1 MALKRALQLQEKRA
15 MQEAVRKNR
24 KGFTLVELVVALAVF
39 IVIITISF
47 SALSRFFAMRSA
59 QEQEMILQQN
69 FRFVL
74 DKMAYDFRQANID
87 TTSTDPMLIRPS
99 DNAMGDKLAFTRYE
113 SGTTTDIYYFIKPH
127 GDSYALYRE
136 EYAHDDTPETDTPI
150 SSQPVTED
158 MHQLVKAYFVRAGG
172 KVIMIVVG
180 KLEYFGKERT
190 ISFSSLVFSRNS
202 AYESS
207 P

>member
-1 MALKRALQLQEKRA
+1 
-15 MQEAVRKNR
+15 MQEAVKKNR

-74 DKMAYDFRQANID
+74 DKMAYDFRQASSGTGSIILEPVD
-87 TTSTDPMLIRPS
+87 
-99 DNAMGDKLAFTRYE
+99 DNAMGEELKFNTSGGTITYNLGAGTS
-113 SGTTTDIYYFIKPH
+113 SGTYAICRQV
-127 GDSYALYRE
+127 DSNPA
-136 EYAHDDTPETDTPI
+136 
-150 SSQPVTED
+150 QPVTED
-158 MHQLVKAYFVRAGG
+158 MHQLVKVYFVRAGG

-180 KLEYFGKERT
+180 NLEYFGKERT

>member
-1 MALKRALQLQEKRA
+1 

-74 DKMAYDFRQANID
+74 DKMAYDFRQAKNGTGGIILE
-87 TTSTDPMLIRPS
+87 PVN
-99 DNAMGDKLAFTRYE
+99 DNAMGEELQFNTSGGTITYNLGAGAS
-113 SGTTTDIYYFIKPH
+113 SGTHAICRN
-127 GDSYALYRE
+127 G
-136 EYAHDDTPETDTPI
+136 
-150 SSQPVTED
+150 QPVTED
-158 MHQLVKAYFVRAGG
+158 MHQLVKVYFVRSGG

-180 KLEYFGKERT
+180 NLEYFGKERT

-202 AYESS
+202 TYESS

>member
-1 MALKRALQLQEKRA
+1 

-69 FRFVL
+69 FRFAL
-74 DKMAYDFRQANID
+74 DKMAYDFRQASG
-87 TTSTDPMLIRPS
+87 STGSIILEPAD
-99 DNAMGDKLAFTRYE
+99 DNAMGEELQFNTSGGTVTYKLGAGAS
-113 SGTTTDIYYFIKPH
+113 SGTHAICRQVGGNT
-127 GDSYALYRE
+127 
-136 EYAHDDTPETDTPI
+136 
-150 SSQPVTED
+150 QPVTED
-158 MHQLVKAYFVRAGG
+158 MHQLVKVYFVRAGG

-180 KLEYFGKERT
+180 NLEYFGKERT
-190 ISFSSLVFSRNS
+190 ISFSSMVFSRNS
-202 AYESS
+202 GYESS

>member
-1 MALKRALQLQEKRA
+1 
-15 MQEAVRKNR
+15 MQKAKHNSR

-69 FRFVL
+69 FRFAL
-74 DKMAYDFRQANID
+74 DKMAYDFRQASGEDIILEPG
-87 TTSTDPMLIRPS
+87 S
-99 DNAMGDKLAFTRYE
+99 NAMGEVLIFAN
-113 SGTTTDIYYFIKPH
+113 GTNDVYYFLCSD
-127 GDSYALYRE
+127 GGVSVLYRGE
-136 EYAHDDTPETDTPI
+136 RTHDNLLTSNPCNITTGWISKQPI
-150 SSQPVTED
+150 TED
-158 MHQLVKAYFVRAGG
+158 MHQLAKVYFVRSGG

-180 KLEYFGKERT
+180 NLEYFGKERT
-190 ISFSSLVFSRNS
+190 ISFSSMVFSRNS

>member
-1 MALKRALQLQEKRA
+1 MVLKRALLLQEKRV
-15 MQEAVRKNR
+15 MQKAKHNSR

-69 FRFVL
+69 FRFAL
-74 DKMAYDFRQANID
+74 DKMAYDFRQASGEDIILEPG
-87 TTSTDPMLIRPS
+87 S
-99 DNAMGDKLAFTRYE
+99 NAMGEVLIFAN
-113 SGTTTDIYYFIKPH
+113 GTNDVYYFLCSD
-127 GDSYALYRE
+127 GGVSVLYRGE
-136 EYAHDDTPETDTPI
+136 RTHDNLLTSNPCNITTGWI
-150 SSQPVTED
+150 SKQPV
-158 MHQLVKAYFVRAGG
+158 GN
-172 KVIMIVVG
+172 
-180 KLEYFGKERT
+180 LEYFGKERT
-190 ISFSSLVFSRNS
+190 ISFSSMVFSRNS